1 MSVVCRAIKR
11 DGGACTLPANG
22 PDGYCWAHSPANAG
36 KRRAAASRAGRAKP
50 SREVADL
57 KQEVRGLIAEVR
69 GGEQDRNVAAVAFQ
83 GYRVLTGLVEL
94 ERKVMTTDALAA
106 EIAAIREE
114 MDRRDDRAGA

>member
-1 MSVVCRAIKR
+1 
-11 DGGACTLPANG
+11 L
-22 PDGYCWAHSPANAG
+22 

>member
-1 MSVVCRAIKR
+1 
-11 DGGACTLPANG
+11 
-22 PDGYCWAHSPANAG
+22 
-36 KRRAAASRAGRAKP
+36 
-50 SREVADL
+50 
-57 KQEVRGLIAEVR
+57 VRGLIAEVR